1 MIQYLFFSDWLMH
14 STLQAH
20 PCSHK
25 GKTSFFFMAAWYSI
39 VLLYHSLLIHSSTEG
54 RLGCFQILAI
64 VNNAAGEEFFLY
76 ATAFICARGSQPY
89 WKLYGN
95 LWIKY
100 YFQSLLCEILM
111 YWFTLTYLIRI
122 SIYMGLGMYFCNC
135 LGDFEA

>member
-54 RLGCFQILAI
+54 HLGCFQILAI
-64 VNNAAGEEFFLY
+64 VNNAAGEEFFLVCY
-76 ATAFICARGSQPY
+76 CFYLCQGFSTLLKII
-89 WKLYGN
+89 WKPLNKILFPEPALRDSDVLIYSDLLDQNLNIYGPRN
-95 LWIKY
+95 V
-100 YFQSLLCEILM
+100 LL
-111 YWFTLTYLIRI
+111 
-122 SIYMGLGMYFCNC
+122 
-135 LGDFEA
+135 